1 MELRVKD
8 LQRYLMSNKIS
19 TKDCVGKFL
28 RKKFYV
34 IQGINIVMNTS
45 KLIIG
50 FIQFYVS
57 LNIFYD
63 ELRYFE
69 RSMKKNE
76 KFACCY

>member
-34 IQGINIVMNTS
+34 IQGINIVMNNFS
-45 KLIIG
+45 VNFFEVDNRIHSILR
-50 FIQFYVS
+50 
-57 LNIFYD
+57 IF
-63 ELRYFE
+63 EHLL
-69 RSMKKNE
+69 
-76 KFACCY
+76 